1 MSEYDM
7 GVITG
12 LFIALVIE
20 AIGHWILAW
29 SKP

>member
-20 AIGHWILAW
+20 AIGHWILAC
-29 SKP
+29 KP